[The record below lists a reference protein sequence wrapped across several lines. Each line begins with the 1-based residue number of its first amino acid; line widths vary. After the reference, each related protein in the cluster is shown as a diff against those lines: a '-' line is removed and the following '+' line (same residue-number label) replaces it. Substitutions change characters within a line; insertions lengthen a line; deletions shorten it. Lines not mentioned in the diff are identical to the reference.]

1 MATWKKVIVS
11 GSAAELSSLTASGNI
26 TASAFYGD
34 GSNITGVAASALDI
48 DALGSDLTAITVAGT
63 DKLALSDNGTEG
75 RINVSQLATPLAGT
89 GLEANSGTVRIA
101 AAAAGNGLTGGAG
114 SALAVGAGTH
124 ITVNS
129 TNVAVNT
136 STLLPALSGSILTT
150 VSGDIAITAAGV
162 ATIQANSV
170 ALGTDTTGNYAG
182 AVAAGSGIYVGG
194 SAGEGTTFTVSVN
207 SGSMAGYF
215 REDAYAGVSG
225 DVTIA
230 SNGVATIAANSV
242 ALGTDTTGDYVAS
255 ITSGNGLTG
264 GTTGEGSTP
273 TLAVGAGN
281 YITVNAN
288 DVAVNTTTLIPAI
301 SGSILTTVSGDISI
315 TAGGVATI
323 AANSVALGTDTT
335 GNYVATLAN
344 ATNGG
349 ITVTNGSTEGGAAT
363 VAVNLNGLSAA
374 AVSVANDSIAIIDAN
389 DSNATRKESIADL
402 VSGIAGTNLTAS
414 SGQLSLATTIS
425 GNPTFSG
432 NVIVSGDL
440 TVNGSTTTVST
451 TNITLEDRFI
461 ILNYGSGSVAP
472 AGEGGIIVEGGTG
485 GSGEAW
491 FFDQTKGRWGV
502 ASGVSNTATSVT
514 QAASSVLV
522 YEGTTAAAAS
532 AGYNDVG
539 NMAIASGDIY
549 IYV

>member
-34 GSNITGVAASALDI
+34 GSNLTGVAATSLDI
-48 DALGSDLTAITVAGT
+48 DAFGSNLTSITVAGT
-63 DKLALSDNGTEG
+63 DKLPLSDNGTEG
-75 RINVSQLATPLAGT
+75 RINVSQLATPLAGG
-89 GLEANSGTVRIA
+89 GLEVNSGTIRIA
-101 AAAAGNGLTGGAG
+101 ASAAGNGLTGGAG

-150 VSGDIAITAAGV
+150 VSGDIAITDAGV

-182 AVAAGSGIYVGG
+182 SVAAGSGIYVGG
-194 SAGEGTTFTVSVN
+194 SAGEGTTFTVSAD
-207 SGSMAGYF
+207 SGSMATYF
-215 REDAYAGVSG
+215 RQNAYSNVSG
-225 DVTIA
+225 DITIN
-230 SNGVATIAANSV
+230 SSGVATIGANSV
-242 ALGTDTTGDYVAS
+242 VLGTDTTGDYVAS
-255 ITSGNGLTG
+255 FTAGNGLTG
-264 GTTGEGSTP
+264 DATGEGSTP

-335 GNYVATLAN
+335 GNYVATIAD

-349 ITVTNGSTEGGAAT
+349 LTVNNSGAESAAVTLALNLNDLSAAT
-363 VAVNLNGLSAA
+363 VAVSA
-374 AVSVANDSIAIIDAN
+374 DSIAFIDATDN
-389 DSNATRKESIADL
+389 STKKESIADL

-451 TNITLEDRFI
+451 TNITVEDRFI
-461 ILNYGSGSVAP
+461 ILNYGSGSIAP
-472 AGEGGIIVEGGTG
+472 AGEGGIIVEGGTA

-522 YEGTTAAAAS
+522 YEGTTAAADS